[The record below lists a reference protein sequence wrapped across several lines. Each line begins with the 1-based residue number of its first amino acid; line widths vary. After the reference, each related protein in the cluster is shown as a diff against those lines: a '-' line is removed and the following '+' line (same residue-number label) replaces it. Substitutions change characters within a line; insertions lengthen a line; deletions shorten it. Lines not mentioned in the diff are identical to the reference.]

1 LPELCEELDEFEDP
15 GVVAVGVV
23 HAAGYDDGAD
33 VGGDFV
39 NSWDVAWVV
48 AVFDYEVHVC
58 FDAEGR
64 VVGVAG
70 LFEEVVENVPETT
83 AAFLGFGVCG
93 VGLEDEHLDGVF
105 GHGGG
110 NGLFAA

>member
-1 LPELCEELDEFEDP
+1 MLQQLHELEDP

-23 HAAGYDDGAD
+23 HAAGDDDGAD
-33 VGGDFV
+33 VCWDFLNGG
-39 NSWDVAWVV
+39 DVAWVV

-70 LFEEVVENVPETT
+70 LFEELLEDLAEAAT
-83 AAFLGFGVCG
+83 ALLGFGVGC

-105 GHGGG
+105 THGCGFGG
-110 NGLFAA
+110 Q